1 MTPEELNNLRSQG
14 FIVNT
19 NDDPDFFDSLFQGF
33 LASSDDLKKPT
44 AANKK
49 IINVLEQFV
58 IFAKNKLVQNPPV
71 TITYL
76 DRGLA
81 LQFSDYTRAVLVNN
95 KDQVQKPGQ
104 SVAITESAK
113 SGAGPV
119 IFKQVDASIPITR

>member
-1 MTPEELNNLRSQG
+1 MTPEELNSLRSQG
-14 FIVNT
+14 FVVNT

-33 LASSDDLKKPT
+33 VSSNEELKKST

-49 IINVLEQFV
+49 VISVLEQFV

-81 LQFSDYTRAVLVNN
+81 LQFSDYTRSVLVNN

-104 SVAITESAK
+104 YVAITESAK
-113 SGAGPV
+113 ASSGPMT
-119 IFKQVDASIPITR
+119 FKQVDASIPITR